1 MNTTEEIT
9 SFINAIRELSGIG
22 ICYYDLN
29 SFFNYDKYGVQSNRG
44 HYCAFCEKARSL
56 PGGREGCTRSD
67 KSEAI
72 ILAKQYKEPFF
83 FECHM
88 GMRELVIPLMR
99 EEALLGILFVG
110 QCRTEES
117 DSSRIA
123 SSAKRL
129 MGNPNEFV
137 RLYEQLPLI
146 SQKNLLNVGT
156 ILSEYFDIRIWNNE
170 LLAPSATSRPSNQ
183 DLAEAINN
191 FIRLNYR
198 YKLSPKEI
206 ANELHVNASY
216 ASRRFSQHY
225 KKTITEQITDV
236 RINRAKMLLSETN
249 APVGNIALNVGFD
262 DVNYFSRVFKK
273 ETGYT
278 PSQYRKL
285 STECT
290 GISNERKMI

>member
-9 SFINAIRELSGIG
+9 SFINAIREISEIG

-56 PGGREGCTRSD
+56 PGGREECTRSD

-72 ILAKQYKEPFF
+72 MLAKQYKEPFF

-99 EEALLGILFVG
+99 EDTLLGILFVG

-117 DSSRIA
+117 DSARIA
-123 SSAKRL
+123 LSAKRL
-129 MGNPNEFV
+129 MGDPDEFI
-137 RLYEQLPLI
+137 RLYEELPLI
-146 SQKNLLNVGT
+146 SQKYLLNVGT
-156 ILSEYFDIRIWNNE
+156 ILSQYFDIRIWNNE
-170 LLAPSATSRPSNQ
+170 FLAPITASRPSNQ
-183 DLAEAINN
+183 DLAEAIHN

-198 YKLSPKEI
+198 YRISTQEI

-216 ASRRFSQHY
+216 ASRRFSHHY
-225 KKTITEQITDV
+225 KKTITEHITHV
-236 RINRAKMLLSETN
+236 RIKRAKMLLSETD

-273 ETGYT
+273 ATNLS

-285 STECT
+285 SIENLDVDTEYK
-290 GISNERKMI
+290 E

>member
-1 MNTTEEIT
+1 MNTSKEIT
-9 SFINAIRELSGIG
+9 SFINAIREISGIG
-22 ICYYDLN
+22 ICYYDLH

-56 PGGREGCTRSD
+56 PGGRDECTRSD

-83 FECHM
+83 YECHM

-99 EEALLGILFVG
+99 EDSLLGILFVG
-110 QCRTEES
+110 QCRTE
-117 DSSRIA
+117 DVDGARIA
-123 SSAKRL
+123 QNAKRL
-129 MGNPNEFV
+129 NGDPDEFI
-137 RLYEQLPLI
+137 RLYEELPLI
-146 SQKNLLNVGT
+146 SQKHLLNVGT
-156 ILSEYFDIRIWNNE
+156 ILSEYFDVRIWNNE
-170 LLAPSATSRPSNQ
+170 LLAPITASRPSNQ
-183 DLAEAINN
+183 DLAEAIHN

-198 YKLSPKEI
+198 YKISPQEI
-206 ANELHVNASY
+206 SNEFHVNASY

-225 KKTITEQITDV
+225 KKTITEHITDV
-236 RINRAKMLLSETN
+236 RIKRAKTLLSETG

-273 ETGYT
+273 ATGCT

-285 STECT
+285 SIGNSDVE
-290 GISNERKMI
+290 SEYKE